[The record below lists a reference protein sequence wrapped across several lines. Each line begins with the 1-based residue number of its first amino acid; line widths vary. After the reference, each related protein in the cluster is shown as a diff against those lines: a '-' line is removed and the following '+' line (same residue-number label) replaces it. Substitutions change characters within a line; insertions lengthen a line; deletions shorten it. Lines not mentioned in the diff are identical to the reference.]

1 MSVPIK
7 TQITDILTEIEAVT
21 EDIHVR
27 LHLAGM
33 DANDAWNKTFEP
45 RLLDARTHARDA
57 KEASK
62 AALHDTLV
70 AFKDFQKTLRA
81 SPKEPRP

>member
-7 TQITDILTEIEAVT
+7 KQLSDVLTELEAVSD
-21 EDIHVR
+21 EIRVK

-33 DANDAWNKTFEP
+33 DANDAWNKTLEP
-45 RLLDARTHARDA
+45 KLLDARKHAHDA

-62 AALHDTLV
+62 AALQDTLA
-70 AFKDFQKTLRA
+70 AFKDFQKRL
-81 SPKEPRP
+81 